1 MEKFEGVDYYQTE
14 ELLSLDERMVRDTV
28 RQFVEERVVPIID
41 KYFRDAAFPQELV
54 PELAKLGLF
63 GANLHGY
70 GCAGMNNVAYG
81 LALQELE
88 RGDASVR
95 ALVAVQGGLVMY
107 PIMEFGSEEQKDR
120 WLTPLARGEALGCFG
135 LTEPDSG
142 SDPTAMLTTATEKG
156 DCYVLNGTKMWI
168 TNGALAD
175 VAVIW
180 AKTPE
185 GIRAFLVEKDTEGF
199 RANEIKGKFSMRA
212 SSTAELVLEEVSVP
226 KDNMLPKALG
236 LGSALKCATESR
248 YAIAWGSLG
257 SAMACYETALKFA
270 LNRVAFGKPVAAFQL
285 TQDKLVDMVTEITK
299 AQLLCLRLGQLRDQG
314 KARYPQVSLAKRN
327 NVAKALQIARMAR
340 SILAASGIVDEYPV
354 IRHMCNL
361 ESIYTYEGTH
371 EIQTLVVGRDLTGHA
386 AFV

>member
-1 MEKFEGVDYYQTE
+1 MERFEGVDYFQTE
-14 ELLSLDERMVRDTV
+14 ELLSLEERMVRDTV

-41 KYFRDAAFPQELV
+41 RYYREGAFPQELI
-54 PELAKLGLF
+54 PDLAKLGLF

-70 GCAGMNNVAYG
+70 GCAGMNSVAYG
-81 LALQELE
+81 LAMQELE
-88 RGDASVR
+88 RGDAAVR

-120 WLTPLARGEALGCFG
+120 WLTRLARGEAIGCFG

-156 DCYVLNGTKMWI
+156 NYYVLNGTKMWI
-168 TNGALAD
+168 TNGAIAD

-180 AKTPE
+180 AKTSD
-185 GIRAFLVEKDTEGF
+185 GVRAFLVEKETKGF
-199 RANEIKGKFSMRA
+199 KANEIKGKFSMRA
-212 SSTAELVLEEVSVP
+212 SSTAELILEDVSVP
-226 KDNMLPKALG
+226 KDNMLPKAQG

-248 YAIAWGSLG
+248 YAIAWGALG
-257 SAMACYETALKFA
+257 AAMACYQTALKFA
-270 LNRVAFGKPVAAFQL
+270 LHRVAFGKAVAAFQL
-285 TQDKLVDMVTEITK
+285 TQEKLVDMVTEITK
-299 AQLLCLRLGQLRDQG
+299 AQLLCIRLGRLRDEG
-314 KARYPQVSLAKRN
+314 KARYPQISLAKRN
-327 NVAKALQIARMAR
+327 NVARALEIARMAR

-386 AFV
+386 AFA